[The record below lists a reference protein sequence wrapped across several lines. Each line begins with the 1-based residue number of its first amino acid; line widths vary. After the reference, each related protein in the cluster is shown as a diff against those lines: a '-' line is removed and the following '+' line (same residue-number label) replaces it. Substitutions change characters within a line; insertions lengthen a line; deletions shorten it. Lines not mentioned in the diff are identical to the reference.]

1 MAKLRAVGADEVAE
15 PSVQKSVTAAAAA
28 GSRRE
33 LLVSVRDRVAIAVED
48 ASTPARDLA
57 ALTRRLMEIAR
68 DIEAIDVKESGES
81 QSAEVTDEDFDAEA
95 I

>member
-1 MAKLRAVGADEVAE
+1 MAKLRAVGVDEVAE